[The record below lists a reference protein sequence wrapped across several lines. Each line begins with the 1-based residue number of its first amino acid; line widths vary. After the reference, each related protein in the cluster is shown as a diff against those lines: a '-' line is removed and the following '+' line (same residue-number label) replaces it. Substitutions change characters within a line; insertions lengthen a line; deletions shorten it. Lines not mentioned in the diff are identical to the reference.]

1 MRIMLVTDAWEPQ
14 VNGVVRTMRR
24 VITECQQLGHIWTI
38 VSPNDGF
45 KTIPLPTY
53 NEIQLAFGADR
64 AIEERFLEFEPDA
77 VHIATEGPLGW
88 AARAVCLKH
97 KFPYTTSYHT
107 RFPEYVAARFWFLP
121 TWLGYMYVREF
132 HKYSGRVMV
141 ATPSMRDELAAHG
154 FKNIAPWSRGVDTDQ
169 FDPSRRREDRGPLA
183 GMQTP
188 IWLYVGRV
196 AVEKNIAAFL
206 DTELPGTKVV
216 VGDGPQIEELK
227 TKHPDARFLGTKVGE
242 ELGACYANADVFVFP
257 SLTDTFGLVI
267 LEAMSAGTPVAAY
280 NAPGPR
286 DLIPGSN
293 AGAINDDLRTA
304 CMEAL
309 ACSREAT
316 RAYAET
322 YSWRACAEQF
332 VNNLEPL
339 PVPERR
345 RFWKRLAKLR
355 RAIRF
360 RRRKAAPGDAA
371 ETGVDA
377 AKAASRPA
385 NPAGQG

>member
-14 VNGVVRTMRR
+14 VNGVVRTMKR
-24 VITECQQLGHIWTI
+24 VIAECEALGHEWEI
-38 VSPNDGF
+38 VSPNGF

-53 NEIQLAFGADR
+53 SEIQLAFGAKKT
-64 AIEERFLEFEPDA
+64 IEERFIEFEPDA

-88 AARAVCLKH
+88 AARGVCLKH

-121 TWLGYMYVREF
+121 VWAGYMYVREF

-141 ATPSMRDELAAHG
+141 ATASMRDELESKG
-154 FKNIAPWSRGVDTDQ
+154 FKNLAPWSRGVDTDL
-169 FDPSRRREDRGPLA
+169 FHPAKRREDRGPFK
-183 GMQTP
+183 GMKGP

-196 AVEKNIAAFL
+196 AVEKNISAFL
-206 DTELPGTKVV
+206 ETQLEGTKVV
-216 VGDGPQIEELK
+216 VGDGPQLQAQKAKHRGSHLFGVKQGIEL
-227 TKHPDARFLGTKVGE
+227 A
-242 ELGACYANADVFVFP
+242 ACFANADVFVFP

-267 LEAMSAGTPVAAY
+267 LEAMAAGTPVAGF
-280 NAPGPR
+280 NVPGPR
-286 DLIPGSN
+286 DLIPGSR
-293 AGAINDDLRTA
+293 AGAINDDLATA
-304 CMEAL
+304 CREAL
-309 ACSREAT
+309 KCSRDVA

-345 RFWKRLAKLR
+345 RFWKRLARLR
-355 RAIRF
+355 HTLRI
-360 RRRKAAPGDAA
+360 RRRKAADPV
-371 ETGVDA
+371 ETHQVETAPPKVDEA
-377 AKAASRPA
+377 VS
-385 NPAGQG
+385 